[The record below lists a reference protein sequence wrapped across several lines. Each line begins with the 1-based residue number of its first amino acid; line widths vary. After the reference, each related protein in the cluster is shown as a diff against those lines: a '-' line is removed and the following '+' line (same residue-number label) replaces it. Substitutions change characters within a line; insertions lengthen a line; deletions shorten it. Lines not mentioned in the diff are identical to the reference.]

1 MPDGFGDPMKFA
13 WLCSHESYQPEE
25 LVEQAV
31 AAEDAGFDVVL
42 GSDHFHP
49 WVDDTSAAGFVWSWL
64 GMVAARTDRVELGTC
79 VTCPLFHYYP
89 GLVAQMA
96 ATADR
101 LSGGRM
107 LLGLGTGEA
116 INERSL
122 GFPFPGYGER
132 HARMEEALE
141 IIRRLLQGEKLT
153 FQGTYYQTETARLYS
168 PPLHP
173 VPILMAAGGPK
184 SATLAGQRADG
195 IITSVKKPEDT
206 ISNVIEPY
214 RRSAE
219 QRGGS
224 QSVLATRWTVLG
236 QDNDEAWLALSS
248 MRGLRAPGRLEVAD
262 PAELRARA
270 DTMDPAELLGSYTI
284 VHDAAGLIDAYQ
296 PLVTDVGADIV
307 SIQVASAD
315 PLSTIRLIG
324 QEVLPKL
331 RSLPPAATP

>member
-1 MPDGFGDPMKFA
+1 MKFA

-49 WVDDTSAAGFVWSWL
+49 WVDDTCAAGFVWSWL
-64 GMVAARTDRVELGTC
+64 GTVAARTDQVQLGTC
-79 VTCPLFHYYP
+79 VTCPLFHYHP
-89 GLVAQMA
+89 ALVAQMT

-141 IIRRLLQGEKLT
+141 IIRRLLDGEKLSYR
-153 FQGTYYQTETARLYS
+153 GSYYTTETARLYS
-168 PPLHP
+168 RPMHP
-173 VPILMAAGGPK
+173 VPMLMAAGGPK

-206 ISNVIEPY
+206 ISKVIEPY
-214 RRSAE
+214 RRSAGE
-219 QRGGS
+219 RSGS
-224 QSVLATRWTVLG
+224 QLVLATRWTVLAE
-236 QDNDEAWLALSS
+236 DNDEAWVALSS
-248 MRGLRAPGRLEVAD
+248 MRGLRAPGRLEAAD

-270 DTMDPAELLGSYTI
+270 DAMDPAEVLGSYTI
-284 VHDAAGLIDAYQ
+284 VRDAAGLVQAYQ
-296 PLVTDVGADIV
+296 PLVTGIGADIV
-307 SIQVASAD
+307 SIQVASTD
-315 PLSTIRLIG
+315 PMAAIRLIG
-324 QEVLPKL
+324 KEVLPQL
-331 RSLPPAATP
+331 RSLAPGSAP